1 MLIAHHGLAS
11 KEKHSSAQS
20 HCYSVDKRGVLW
32 ARLSKT
38 GLGVL
43 RNGSVPSL
51 RSHTYQIVFVPN
63 RSREASK
70 ATRQQPPTHPRRTRR
85 FTC

>member
-11 KEKHSSAQS
+11 HEKHSSAQS
-20 HCYSVDKRGVLW
+20 HRYSVDKRGVLW

-43 RNGSVPSL
+43 RNRSVPSL

-63 RSREASK
+63 RSSER
-70 ATRQQPPTHPRRTRR
+70 
-85 FTC
+85 